1 VVAVLKMPVRRAEM
15 CLVAGGEGSG
25 GLLVTP
31 WHPIS
36 LREGG
41 PWVFPK
47 DVAMRRVRYTGSIY
61 SVLLEKD
68 DDRDAHAIFVGGMW
82 GVTMGHGLTQAAE
95 RRDVR
100 AHQFYGDY
108 EKVKRALSGL
118 PVKLGGLVLGGGL
131 TRDFKTGM
139 VNGFRRGDV
148 EQNRALGMKQRKGA
162 VYA

>member
-1 VVAVLKMPVRRAEM
+1 M
-15 CLVAGGEGSG
+15 CLVAAEEGNG

-47 DVAMRRVRYTGSIY
+47 DVAVRRVRYTGSVY
-61 SVLLEKD
+61 SILLEKD
-68 DDRDAHAIFVGGMW
+68 GDPDAHAIFVGGMW
-82 GVTMGHGLTQAAE
+82 GVTMGHGLTQVGD

-108 EKVKRALSGL
+108 EKVKHALLGL
-118 PVKLGGLVLGGGL
+118 PVKVGGLVLGGGL
-131 TRDFKTGM
+131 TRDLKTGM
-139 VNGFRRGDV
+139 VDGFRRMDV
-148 EQNRALGMKQRKGA
+148 GQVKGSGMKQRKG
-162 VYA
+162 VICS